1 MKILITG
8 AGGYLGR
15 GLIEA
20 FAGEQLRLMDVVPFA
35 TPRELVIGDVA
46 DLATVRQ
53 AVAGI
58 DGILIAHMASRQA
71 GAYRTPEAA
80 FDVNV
85 KGTAN
90 LFFAA
95 AEQGVRRVV
104 LISSFGATL
113 GYSQDQFKTRDL
125 PPRGADL
132 YSLTKACQ
140 EVIAEQYHRTHGLQ
154 VAVFR
159 PNYIMNADTM
169 RNKYGEELTVRLEGL
184 IDPRDIGEAA
194 RLAFAL
200 PDLGYEVFY
209 ISGTAESDHVC
220 DVAYSRERLGWT
232 PRHDFSELP
241 PAE

>member
-15 GLIEA
+15 GLVES
-20 FAGEQLRLMDVVPFA
+20 FAGHTLRLLDVVPFA
-35 TPRELVIGDVA
+35 TPQELFIGDVA

-53 AVAGI
+53 AVAGM
-58 DGILIAHMASRQA
+58 DGLLIAHMASRQA
-71 GAYRTPEAA
+71 GAYQTPEVA

-95 AEQGVRRVV
+95 AEQGIRRIV

-113 GYSQDQFKTRDL
+113 GYPQDRFKMRDL

-132 YSLTKACQ
+132 YSLTKCCQ
-140 EVIAEQYHRTHGLQ
+140 EVIAEQYHRTHGLHL
-154 VAVFR
+154 AVFR
-159 PNYIMNADTM
+159 PNYVMNADTM

-194 RLAFAL
+194 RLAFTL
-200 PDLGYEVFY
+200 PVLAYEVFY
-209 ISGTAESDHVC
+209 ISGTAESDQVC
-220 DVAYSRERLGWT
+220 DVASTRERLGWA
-232 PRHDFSELP
+232 PRHDFNGLP
-241 PAE
+241 PAD